1 MGKIEKEEAGKKEN
15 SKKEQGMGRGSDPN
29 QADKRNR
36 REKTNKTERTVRAVV
51 LILLILILCVAGYGA
66 AKSGKL
72 KLPKLGKTDP
82 LGIEHIVIG
91 SCEADVT
98 EEEGVWY
105 IDLAVDEDFSFQR
118 AAINLELPEGAYV
131 STDTNCLITELGGQY
146 LVNLG
151 VPEAALTITDG
162 EESRDYLFRIELN

>member
-1 MGKIEKEEAGKKEN
+1 MGK
-15 SKKEQGMGRGSDPN
+15 SKKDNTERKKQRLGRGTAPS
-29 QADKRNR
+29 QTDKRV
-36 REKTNKTERTVRAVV
+36 RTGAII
-51 LILLILILCVAGYGA
+51 LIILILCVAGYGA

-98 EEEGVWY
+98 EEDGVWY
-105 IDLAVDEDFSFQR
+105 IDLAVDEDFFFQR

-151 VPEAALTITDG
+151 VPEAALTITNG

>member
-1 MGKIEKEEAGKKEN
+1 M
-15 SKKEQGMGRGSDPN
+15 
-29 QADKRNR
+29 
-36 REKTNKTERTVRAVV
+36 
-51 LILLILILCVAGYGA
+51 ILIILIIGVAIYGMA
-66 AKSGKL
+66 QSVNLKFPKFGKA
-72 KLPKLGKTDP
+72 DP
-82 LGIEHIVIG
+82 LGIERILVG
-91 SCEADVT
+91 PYEGTTT
-98 EEEGVWY
+98 EEDGVWY

>member
-1 MGKIEKEEAGKKEN
+1 MGK
-15 SKKEQGMGRGSDPN
+15 SKKDNTARKKQRLGRGTAPS
-29 QADKRNR
+29 QTDKRV
-36 REKTNKTERTVRAVV
+36 RTGAII
-51 LILLILILCVAGYGA
+51 LIILILCVAGYGT

-98 EEEGVWY
+98 EEDGVWY
-105 IDLAVDEDFSFQR
+105 IDLTVEEDFSFQR
-118 AAINLELPEGAYV
+118 AAVQVELPEGAYV

-151 VPEAALTITDG
+151 VPEAAIIITNG
-162 EESRDYLFRIELN
+162 EESRDYFFRIELN

>member
-1 MGKIEKEEAGKKEN
+1 MGK
-15 SKKEQGMGRGSDPN
+15 SKKDNTERKKQRLGRGTAPS
-29 QADKRNR
+29 QTDKRV
-36 REKTNKTERTVRAVV
+36 RTGAII
-51 LILLILILCVAGYGA
+51 LIILILCVAGYGT

-131 STDTNCLITELGGQY
+131 SIDTNCLITELGGQY